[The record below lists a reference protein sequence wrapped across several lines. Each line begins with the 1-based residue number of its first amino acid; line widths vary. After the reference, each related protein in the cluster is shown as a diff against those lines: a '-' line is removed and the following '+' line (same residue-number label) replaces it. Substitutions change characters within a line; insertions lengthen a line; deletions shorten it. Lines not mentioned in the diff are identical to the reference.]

1 MVVLNFYGSIKSAIC
16 ISDKLKLYISNFNSD
31 NIPEWISGWK
41 GELEEEL
48 LQAMAINVLNNKRY
62 NIQKGDPLIILYNNI
77 FPNNPTTTS
86 LTKKQIENIT
96 DKMVCI
102 YFNYEY
108 SDMPMGDWTTNCF
121 DGRFCEEDYAEKI
134 ISFLN
139 FLACSINR
147 IQDFPNPTP
156 NWIYSSNY
164 DKVDERRLFWNQ
176 NNFGS
181 D

>member
-86 LTKKQIENIT
+86 LTKKKIENIT
-96 DKMVCI
+96 DKMLCI
-102 YFNYEY
+102 YFNNEY
-108 SDMPMGDWTTNCF
+108 SDMQMGECNTNSF
-121 DGRFCEEDYAEKI
+121 DGPF
-134 ISFLN
+134 
-139 FLACSINR
+139 
-147 IQDFPNPTP
+147 T
-156 NWIYSSNY
+156 
-164 DKVDERRLFWNQ
+164 
-176 NNFGS
+176 
-181 D
+181 